1 MAVLSHHSWMP
12 QRRLGVWVVAL
23 ILIATAYYAIW
34 TDTIS
39 VDRFRAQGLSS
50 ASSCNCPGLR
60 PEEAAALLQQTNSTG
75 TSTTVTH
82 ISYVTVTRDAP
93 KTAATNADESDLRA
107 ELPPESPSE
116 SESEPESK
124 QSPPKRPHGTSGGAA
139 AAATAK
145 PTDSA
150 STTNPYRPHRDP
162 EYFTDL
168 PKEYELATEDDDLCT
183 LFYTDEYVYGI
194 ANSSTRLCAEGSYV
208 HGFEVPTNPHHHKLA
223 GATPVY
229 LMQGVTWDPVRRN
242 FHAQCGDDPATE
254 KATVY
259 GQALPG
265 LTYDGGAAA
274 AAEGRRRS
282 TTTGCDRHSKDR
294 QLVIYP
300 ALKETYENVWHKLM
314 ELWQNKL
321 SYDAARIALDPAT
334 GQPFLTEEQV
344 AGAKVV
350 FPDDHEGPWDDAW
363 ELLTGKPPT
372 RYSEL
377 DPEVCYDVVVG
388 TVGWGGPFWSA
399 LLKTTYETCRRETLL
414 TSFTRW
420 VLGWYGIS
428 ERPSSDVRQKPTITV
443 VQRGS
448 TRKFRDFDSLME
460 KMHAQHPGY
469 AINVVDLALME
480 KREQIALLQSTD
492 VLVGHHGAGMSYVM
506 FMRPD
511 SAVVEILPPFFLSRG
526 FRWVARM
533 RGLVHFIGQAMWK
546 EEYLQAVEGIP
557 VPEGWKPTV
566 QADGDAA
573 DWQTEEWIWITHEE
587 VLSLVDAAVKSQL
600 HAQGD
605 KMP

>member
-1 MAVLSHHSWMP
+1 MAVINHSWVP
-12 QRRLGVWVVAL
+12 QRRLGVWIVAL
-23 ILIATAYYAIW
+23 ILITTAYYAIW

-50 ASSCNCPGLR
+50 ASSCQCPGLR
-60 PEEAAALLQQTNSTG
+60 PEDAAVLQAGNNTGAST
-75 TSTTVTH
+75 TTVTH
-82 ISYVTVTRDAP
+82 LSYVTVTKEAEKAAP
-93 KTAATNADESDLRA
+93 TIAEESDLRA
-107 ELPPESPSE
+107 ELPEYDPEYE
-116 SESEPESK
+116 SESK
-124 QSPPKRPHGTSGGAA
+124 QSPSSPSSPQQRPPPPAHAASGAA
-139 AAATAK
+139 PAAPTAAT
-145 PTDSA
+145 S
-150 STTNPYRPHRDP
+150 PYRPHRDA
-162 EYFTDL
+162 EFFMDL
-168 PKEYELATEDDDLCT
+168 PNEYELATEDDDLCT

-194 ANSSTRLCAEGSYV
+194 ANSSTQLCNEGSSV

-229 LMQGVTWDPVRRN
+229 LMQGVRWDPAVKT
-242 FHAQCGDDPATE
+242 FHAQCGDSPETE

-259 GQALPG
+259 GQSLPG
-265 LTYDGGAAA
+265 LTYGAPP
-274 AAEGRRRS
+274 S
-282 TTTGCDRHSKDR
+282 TACDKNTKDR
-294 QLVIYP
+294 QLIIYP

-334 GQPFLTEEQV
+334 GAPFLTAEQV

-363 ELLTGKPPT
+363 ELLTGKPPA

-399 LLKTTYETCRRETLL
+399 LLKTTYETCRRETLM

-420 VLGWYGIS
+420 VLGWYGIP
-428 ERPSSDVRQKPTITV
+428 ERPSSDVRTKPTITV

-448 TRKFRDFDSLME
+448 TRKFRDFDALME

-480 KREQIALLQSTD
+480 KREQIALLQGTD
-492 VLVGHHGAGMSYVM
+492 VLVGHHGAGLSYVM

-566 QADGDAA
+566 QADGDAN

-587 VLSLVDAAVKSQL
+587 ILGLVDAAVKSQL
-600 HAQGD
+600 HAVGD
-605 KMP
+605 KM

>member
-1 MAVLSHHSWMP
+1 MAVLSHHHSWMP
-12 QRRLGVWVVAL
+12 QRRLGVWIVAL
-23 ILIATAYYAIW
+23 ILIATAYYAVW
-34 TDTIS
+34 TDTFS

-50 ASSCNCPGLR
+50 ASSAPSCDCPVS
-60 PEEAAALLQQTNSTG
+60 QQENSTG

-82 ISYVTVTRDAP
+82 ISYVTVTRDAQ
-93 KTAATNADESDLRA
+93 KTAA
-107 ELPPESPSE
+107 
-116 SESEPESK
+116 
-124 QSPPKRPHGTSGGAA
+124 
-139 AAATAK
+139 
-145 PTDSA
+145 PTDPASA
-150 STTNPYRPHRDP
+150 STSPSRPHRDP
-162 EYFTDL
+162 EYFTNL

-229 LMQGVTWDPVRRN
+229 LMQGVTWDPTSRT
-242 FHAQCGDDPATE
+242 FHAQCGDDPKTE

-259 GQALPG
+259 GQGLPG
-265 LTYDGGAAA
+265 LTYDGGAALV
-274 AAEGRRRS
+274 AETRS
-282 TTTGCDRHSKDR
+282 TARSTGCDRHSKDR

-300 ALKETYENVWHKLM
+300 ALKEKYDNVWHKLM

-334 GQPFLTEEQV
+334 GQPFLTAEQV
-344 AGAKVV
+344 AGARVV

-363 ELLTGKPPT
+363 EMLTGKPPA

-377 DPEVCYDVVVG
+377 DPDLCYDVVVG

-414 TSFTRW
+414 THFTRW
-420 VLGWYGIS
+420 VLGWYGIP
-428 ERPSSDVRQKPTITV
+428 ERPSSDVRPKPTITV

-469 AINVVDLALME
+469 AINVVDLALMG

-533 RGLVHFIGQAMWK
+533 RGLVHFIGKAMWK
-546 EEYLQAVEGIP
+546 EEYMQAVEGIP
-557 VPEGWKPTV
+557 VPEGWKPSV
-566 QADGDAA
+566 QGDGDAA

-587 VLSLVDAAVKSQL
+587 VLGLVDAAVKSQL
-600 HAQGD
+600 HSLGD